1 MPFGCYMMLHGATE
15 EGRGSFVCGG
25 DDASFREKGVQR
37 RYGTPR
43 VTGRGGLTEVGISRP
58 KVDS

>member
-1 MPFGCYMMLHGATE
+1 MMLHGATE

-37 RYGTPR
+37 RYGTPP